1 MRVDP
6 AILVRVRST
15 TARSRRRGGRRAV
28 VRRRRLFVVGVA
40 VVLVSAAAVGFVV
53 WRGSGI
59 ERVCGRPDEVVR
71 RGNVV
76 LVPDAMDAFRAAE
89 ATVGLEIDVVE
100 SYRSCKGQRVAC
112 EAICGKRRGC
122 PGLCARPGL
131 SWHQRALAIDV
142 TQEMLDTLGVI
153 AALEEA
159 GWCQALPDSDPGHF
173 SFDGCH

>member
-6 AILVRVRST
+6 AILVPVKST

-100 SYRSCKGQRVAC
+100 SYRSCKEQRAAC

-142 TQEMLDTLGVI
+142 TQEMLETPGVI

-159 GWCQALPDSDPGHF
+159 GWCQALPDTDPGHF

>member
-1 MRVDP
+1 MDP
-6 AILVRVRST
+6 AILVPVKST

-100 SYRSCKGQRVAC
+100 SYRSCKEQRAAC
-112 EAICGKRRGC
+112 EAICGNRRGC
-122 PGLCARPGL
+122 PGLCAQPGL
-131 SWHQRALAIDV
+131 SWHQRALAIYV
-142 TQEMLDTLGVI
+142 TQDMLDTPGVI